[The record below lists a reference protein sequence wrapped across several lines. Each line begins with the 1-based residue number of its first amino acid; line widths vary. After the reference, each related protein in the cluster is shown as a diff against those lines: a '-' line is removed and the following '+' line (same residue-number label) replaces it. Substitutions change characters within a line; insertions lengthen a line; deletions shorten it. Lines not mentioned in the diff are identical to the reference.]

1 MADTERDLR
10 PTLCHGIVEAIA
22 TSLRSHAAQNAVE
35 LVLAH
40 GAEDVVVRTNR
51 KALGTLLFRL
61 IGSAIDGAP
70 RGRVDICVSRS
81 AGTRSVEV
89 RVSALAVLGD
99 SLAALSAPRVPPLAA
114 IRELAARLGGQISV
128 HVRAAEG
135 STYVLQLPEN

>member
-1 MADTERDLR
+1 MSKTERDLR

-22 TSLRSHAAQNAVE
+22 TSLRSHAAQAGVE
-35 LVLAH
+35 LVVVH
-40 GAEDVVVRTNR
+40 GAEDVVVRTDR
-51 KALGTLLFRL
+51 KALGTLLLRL

-70 RGRVDICVSRS
+70 RGKVDICVSRS

-89 RVSALAVLGD
+89 RVSALGD
-99 SLAALSAPRVPPLAA
+99 SLAALSVPRVPPLAA